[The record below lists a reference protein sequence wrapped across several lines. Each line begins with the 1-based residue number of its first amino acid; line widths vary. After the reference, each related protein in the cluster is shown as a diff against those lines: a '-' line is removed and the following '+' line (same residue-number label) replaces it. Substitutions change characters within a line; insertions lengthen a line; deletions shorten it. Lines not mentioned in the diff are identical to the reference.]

1 MSPFAIIVIV
11 FVAAVGLYVGYK
23 NLYTKKN
30 GIETEA
36 TVTRIEEETQAD
48 SDGIS
53 TTYMYYVRYTTA
65 EGQSQDAQITNPGF
79 KRLKVGDQIK
89 IKYLPEK
96 PNAVV
101 WIKERANR
109 NRDLQK

>member
-1 MSPFAIIVIV
+1 MSPFAIIIIV
-11 FVAAVGLYVGYK
+11 FVAAVGLFVGYK

-36 TVTRIEEETQAD
+36 TVTRIEEDIQSD

-53 TTYMYYVRYTTA
+53 TTYKYYVRYTTA
-65 EGQSQDAQITNPGF
+65 EGQPQDALISNPGF
-79 KRLKVGDQIK
+79 KKCDVGDRIR

-96 PNAVV
+96 PNAAV
-101 WIKERANR
+101 WIKERASR
-109 NRDLQK
+109 K